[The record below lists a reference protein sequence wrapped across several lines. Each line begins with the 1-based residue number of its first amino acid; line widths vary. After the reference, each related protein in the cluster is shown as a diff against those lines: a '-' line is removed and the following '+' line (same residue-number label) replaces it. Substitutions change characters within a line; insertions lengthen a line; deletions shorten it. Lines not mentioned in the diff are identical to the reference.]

1 MLRVD
6 SVSKTFQGMPVLAQ
20 ISFQV
25 QDGEIV
31 ALIGPSG
38 CGKSTLLNMVSGL
51 VQPDSGVIE
60 GAGDSIAC
68 IFQDDRLLPWRTV
81 WENISLVREKTDQ
94 AGIRDLINEVGLG
107 GFEGYYPAQL
117 SGGMQKR
124 CGIARAFYYQSR
136 LLLMD
141 EPFQGLDY
149 CLRQEMISMLLTVWR
164 LYRQSILFV
173 THEIDDAMMVAS
185 RILVLSKR
193 PGRIAEEIL
202 LPGSEGRNPA
212 SGELDDIRR
221 RIISLITV

>member
-1 MLRVD
+1 MLKVN
-6 SVSKTFQGMPVLAQ
+6 SVSKTFQDMLIIDQ
-20 ISFQV
+20 LDFQV

-38 CGKSTLLNMVSGL
+38 CGKSTLLNIVSGL
-51 VQPDSGVIE
+51 LRPDSGTID

-81 WENISLVREKTDQ
+81 WENISLVRGEQDK
-94 AGIRDLINEVGLG
+94 AGILALINEVGLN
-107 GFEGYYPAQL
+107 GFERHYPIQL

-136 LLLMD
+136 LLLLD

-149 CLRQEMISMLLTVWR
+149 CLRQEMLAMLLSVWR
-164 LYRQSILFV
+164 QHGQSVLFV
-173 THEIDDAMMVAS
+173 THEIDEALMVAS

-193 PGRIAEEIL
+193 PGRIREEIPL
-202 LPGSEGRNPA
+202 KGPEGRNPGA
-212 SGELDDIRR
+212 DELIQVRR
-221 RIISLITV
+221 RIISLITA

>member
-6 SVSKTFQGMPVLAQ
+6 TVSKTFQGMLVLDQ
-20 ISFQV
+20 ISFQA

-38 CGKSTLLNMVSGL
+38 CGKSTLLNIVSGL
-51 VQPDSGVIE
+51 VQPDSGAIE

-81 WENISLVREKTDQ
+81 WENIGLVREKPDQ

-107 GFEGYYPAQL
+107 GFEGYYPSQL

-193 PGRIAEEIL
+193 PGRMAEEIL